1 MPFSFVIEQEQSKR
15 LINRKK
21 RQYWQAHNEAC
32 RKSGLTREAY
42 CEQNHLNLK
51 TFAYWRQRLKKEA
64 VPVRLVQLPT
74 ALQQPPTALRLVVN
88 GCGIEVADGFN
99 AATLAEVVC
108 VLRRL

>member
-1 MPFSFVIEQEQSKR
+1 MAETNHRKAKEQ
-15 LINRKK
+15 K
-21 RQYWQAHNEAC
+21 RQYWQAHDEAC
-32 RKSGLTREAY
+32 RKSGLTREEY
-42 CEQNHLNLK
+42 CNQYNLNVK

-74 ALQQPPTALRLVVN
+74 AVQQHATAVRLVVN
-88 GCGIEVADGFN
+88 GCSIEIADGFN

>member
-1 MPFSFVIEQEQSKR
+1 MAETNHKKSSEQ
-15 LINRKK
+15 K
-21 RQYWQAHNEAC
+21 RQYWQSHNEAC
-32 RKSGLTREAY
+32 RKSGQTREAY

-74 ALQQPPTALRLVVN
+74 ALQPPTAVRIEVN
-88 GCGIEVADGFN
+88 GCSIEVAEGFN
-99 AATLAEVVC
+99 AATLAAVVC

>member
-1 MPFSFVIEQEQSKR
+1 MAETNRRKTSEQ
-15 LINRKK
+15 K
-21 RQYWQAHNEAC
+21 RQYWQSHNEAC
-32 RKSGLTREAY
+32 RNSGQTREAY

-88 GCGIEVADGFN
+88 GYGIEVAEGFN
-99 AATLAEVVC
+99 AAILAKVVC

>member
-1 MPFSFVIEQEQSKR
+1 MAETNRRKTSEQ
-15 LINRKK
+15 K
-21 RQYWQAHNEAC
+21 RQYWQSHNEAC
-32 RKSGLTREAY
+32 RKSGQTREAY

-99 AATLAEVVC
+99 AATLAEVVW

>member
-1 MPFSFVIEQEQSKR
+1 MAETNRRKTSEQ
-15 LINRKK
+15 K
-21 RQYWQAHNEAC
+21 RQYWQSHNEAC
-32 RKSGLTREAY
+32 RKSGQTREAY

-74 ALQQPPTALRLVVN
+74 ALQPPTALRLVVN
-88 GCGIEVADGFN
+88 GYGIEVAEGFN

>member
-1 MPFSFVIEQEQSKR
+1 MAETNPRKTSEQ
-15 LINRKK
+15 K
-21 RQYWQAHNEAC
+21 RQYWQSHNEAC
-32 RKSGLTREAY
+32 RTSGQTRAAY

-74 ALQQPPTALRLVVN
+74 GLQQPPTAVRLVVN
-88 GCGIEVADGFN
+88 GCSIEVAEGFN
-99 AATLAEVVC
+99 AATLAAVVC

>member
-1 MPFSFVIEQEQSKR
+1 MAETNHKKSSEQ
-15 LINRKK
+15 K
-21 RQYWQAHNEAC
+21 RQYWQSHNEAC
-32 RKSGLTREAY
+32 RKSGQTREVY

-74 ALQQPPTALRLVVN
+74 ALQPPTAVRIVVN
-88 GCGIEVADGFN
+88 GCSIEVAEGFN
-99 AATLAEVVC
+99 AATLAAVVC